1 MPESAT
7 HADLVRSIVA
17 FAAWELGPMTSIAV
31 REDAVRPIRGEKPP
45 RIGGYT
51 PDVHA
56 VDVPT
61 TKTLV
66 GEAKTQTDLE
76 RDHTRRQVAAFLEYL
91 AETPNGIFVLA
102 VPLAARATARR
113 LIAELNAPFA
123 NEGTRLVVLDP
134 AGTSEH

>member
-1 MPESAT
+1 
-7 HADLVRSIVA
+7 
-17 FAAWELGPMTSIAV
+17 MTSIAV

-61 TKTLV
+61 TSTLV
-66 GEAKTQTDLE
+66 GEAKTQIDLE
-76 RDHTRRQVAAFLEYL
+76 RDHTRRQVSAFLEYL
-91 AETPNGIFVLA
+91 AVTPRGIFVLA

-113 LIAELNAPFA
+113 LIVELNAPFA
-123 NEGTRLVVLDP
+123 EAVTRLVVLD
-134 AGTSEH
+134 ASGTSEH